1 MAKLVGLQ
9 TSPDCF
15 AINSRAAQ
23 REANSISGLRFYN
36 QHCQSFSQAVH
47 QKARGNTSNL
57 LHVSESGLRHIKKQS
72 TRALAWQRPE
82 PLHNSSAEQEDAHR
96 VGLRGYQRP
105 VSLGELKRRKEAQHT
120 STGSSN
126 VKQTISKRPHV
137 DEHNSCSDDSGAKL
151 GAREWPTNSTRSGQ
165 YASTGFEDRTKAISA
180 QDHVVER
187 FKHNEVFLTEVSEA
201 IVQSGDRPTH
211 PAVDVRGH
219 DPLARA
225 DKSTKEWQS
234 EAHRTSQSRDV
245 IQEHSSQLNL
255 RPSVQAMPNTGPSA
269 RPLTVE
275 EFLRREAVKKREAG
289 IEDGDNTAL
298 SALESLEKGSSNF
311 DKTSVEKQ
319 NSRKAAYQKFNGP
332 ARWKVQY
339 KEEEAD
345 ELGDP
350 DSSEVEDAKEKA
362 ISMLNRR

>member
-1 MAKLVGLQ
+1 MAKTFGLQ

-23 REANSISGLRFYN
+23 RAAYSISGLKFYN

-47 QKARGNTSNL
+47 RKARGSTLNL
-57 LHVSESGLRHIKKQS
+57 LHVFESGLRHIRKES
-72 TRALAWQRPE
+72 TRASAWQGPE
-82 PLHNSSAEQEDAHR
+82 TLHHSSAEQEGAHG
-96 VGLRGYQRP
+96 VGLRSYQRP
-105 VSLGELKRRKEAQHT
+105 VSLGELKRRKEAQHA

-137 DEHNSCSDDSGAKL
+137 DEHDSCSDDSGAKL
-151 GAREWPTNSTRSGQ
+151 GERERPTNSRRSGQ
-165 YASTGFEDRTKAISA
+165 YASTAFEDRTKAILA
-180 QDHVVER
+180 QDHVVKR
-187 FKHNEVFLTEVSEA
+187 FKHNEESLTKVSEA
-201 IVQSGDRPTH
+201 FVQSGDRPPH

-225 DKSTKEWQS
+225 HKSTKEWQS
-234 EAHRTSQSRDV
+234 EAHRTSRSRDV
-245 IQEHSSQLNL
+245 IQEHSSHLK
-255 RPSVQAMPNTGPSA
+255 RPSAQAMPDTRPSA

-311 DKTSVEKQ
+311 DKTSAEKR